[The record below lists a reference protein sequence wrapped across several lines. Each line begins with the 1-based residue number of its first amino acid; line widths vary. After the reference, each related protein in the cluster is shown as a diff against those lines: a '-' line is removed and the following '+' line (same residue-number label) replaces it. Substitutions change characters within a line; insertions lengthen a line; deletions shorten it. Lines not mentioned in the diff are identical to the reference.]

1 MSKDAPATLT
11 RLLDEMPVGQPPLA
25 DVLASGRAA
34 KRRRR
39 RVQVG
44 AVSLVV
50 LVVMG
55 GSFAFSR
62 LGPTGGD
69 TLVADG
75 ATNGNGLNATVEA
88 GDDALTSRGLASGEA
103 AWDPDGGGL
112 MYASRGGYS
121 SSCPPTPAVTD
132 RDGTLSLQ
140 LAHADVN
147 AVCTADAVPVVVTVT
162 GLASPPEHLTVS
174 EEGNPTEVVEVVV
187 STSANTVN
195 LPTNDWKPGEPGHQA
210 LLTGTLALD
219 ENGCVALDHPPAG
232 TRTYATWPSGYT
244 ATSDEDGLV
253 TLHDSDGNPVARSGD
268 TVQMGGGFHPADRID
283 PHPCLP
289 QGQQEIASVQ
299 SEVTVVPP
307 PQPGGSEPGP
317 YTVYGGLSC
326 PFAEQTSVAL
336 DIPGPGQPTPQ
347 EAVAPFLGSL
357 SISAVHT
364 KERAAQ
370 VIASD
375 ADGAALIVYSL
386 TQQEDGWWP
395 DGYTECRR

>member
-1 MSKDAPATLT
+1 MSNDAPATLT

-25 DVLASGRAA
+25 DLVASGRAA

-39 RVQVG
+39 RAQVA

-50 LVVMG
+50 LAVIG

-62 LGPTGGD
+62 VTPTGGD
-69 TLVADG
+69 TLVADR
-75 ATNGNGLNATVEA
+75 AINGSGLNATVEA

-103 AWDPDGGGL
+103 VWDPDGGGL
-112 MYASRGGYS
+112 LYASRGGYS
-121 SSCPPTPAVTD
+121 SSCPPNPTAID
-132 RDGTLSLQ
+132 RDGALSLQ
-140 LAHADVN
+140 LALTDVD

-162 GLASPPEHLTVS
+162 GLASPPDRLTVS
-174 EEGNPTEVVEVVV
+174 EEGNPPEVVEVTV
-187 STSANTVN
+187 STSDKPID
-195 LPTNDWKPGEPGHQA
+195 LPTNDWKPGEPANQA
-210 LLTGTLALD
+210 LLTGTLTLD
-219 ENGCVALDHPPAG
+219 ENGCVVLDSPAG

-244 ATSDEDGLV
+244 ATSDEDGQV
-253 TLHDSDGNPVARSGD
+253 TLLDSDGNPVARSGD
-268 TVQMGGGFHPADRID
+268 TIQMGGGFHPADRID

-299 SEVTVVPP
+299 SEVTAVPS
-307 PQPGGSEPGP
+307 PQPGGSQPSPG
-317 YTVYGGLSC
+317 TVYGGLSC
-326 PFAEQTSVAL
+326 PFSEQTRVAL
-336 DIPGPGQPTPQ
+336 DVPGPGQPTPQ
-347 EAVAPFLGSL
+347 DAVAPFLGSL
-357 SISAVHT
+357 SISAVNT

-375 ADGAALIVYSL
+375 ADGAAVIVYSL